1 MSNTFSL
8 LFYVK
13 KSKMG
18 SDNTAP
24 IYLRITV
31 NGKRAEVSTKRTVAP
46 DKWNTGKGYVRGT
59 TEDVKALNA
68 YLDTLRSKVYE
79 HHQQLLIRSKTI
91 TAQAIRNAYL
101 GITERQ
107 HTLLEVFIDH
117 NSKMQ
122 QLIGKQ
128 YAKGT
133 YTKYQTSLMHTR
145 EFIKWKYK
153 VSDVVITD
161 VSYNFITEMDHY
173 LRTVKNIENNTVVKY
188 LTHLRK
194 VVRLAVGNDWL
205 QKDPFMNFKM
215 CCKEVERDF
224 LSEVEIEMLM
234 SKDFRIH
241 RLQQVR
247 DVFAFCCFTGLAFVD
262 VHKLTPSN
270 VVKGIDGENW
280 IYTKRTKTDTR
291 SNIPLLAPALD
302 IIQKYEDHPECETKG
317 KLLPVLSNQKMNAY
331 LKEIADLCGIEK
343 NLTMH
348 VAHHTFATFALTNG
362 VPLETVGK
370 MLGHKSL
377 KTTQH
382 YAKIIDKKV
391 SEDMSVLRAKFPVLL
406 SKVG

>member
-1 MSNTFSL
+1 MSKTFSL

-13 KSKMG
+13 KSKTG
-18 SDNTAP
+18 ADGTAP

-31 NGKRAEVSTKRTVAP
+31 NGQRAEISTKRTVSP
-46 DKWNTGKGYVRGT
+46 DKWNTDKGCVRGT

-68 YLDTLRSKVYE
+68 YLDTLRSKVYD
-79 HHQQLLIRSKTI
+79 HHQQLLIRNKQI

-107 HTLLEVFIDH
+107 HTLLEVFTDH
-117 NSKMQ
+117 NTKME

-128 YAKGT
+128 FAKGT
-133 YTKYQTSLMHTR
+133 FTKYQTSLMHTR

-153 VSDVVITD
+153 VSDVVISD
-161 VSYNFITEMDHY
+161 VSYSFITEMDHY
-173 LRTVKNIENNTVVKY
+173 LRTVKEIENNTVIKY

-194 VVRLAVGNDWL
+194 VVRLAVANDWL

-215 CCKEVERDF
+215 ASKEVERDF
-224 LSEVEIEMLM
+224 LSEEEIEMLM

-241 RLQQVR
+241 RLEQVR

-270 VVKGIDGENW
+270 VVRGIDGESW
-280 IYTKRTKTDTR
+280 IYTKRTKTETR
-291 SNIPLLAPALD
+291 SNIPLLAPALA
-302 IIQKYEDHPECETKG
+302 IVQKYEDHPECETKG

-331 LKEIADLCGIEK
+331 LKEVADLCGIEK

-348 VAHHTFATFALTNG
+348 VARHTFATFALTNG

-391 SEDMSVLRAKFPVLL
+391 SEDMQVLRDKFPIRL

>member
-13 KSKMG
+13 KSKIG
-18 SDNTAP
+18 ADGTAP

-31 NGKRAEVSTKRTVAP
+31 NGQRAEVSTKRTVAP
-46 DKWNTGKGYVRGT
+46 DKWNTDKGCVRGT

-79 HHQQLLIRSKTI
+79 HHQQLLIRNKQI

-107 HTLLEVFIDH
+107 RTLLEVFRDH
-117 NSKMQ
+117 NSKME

-128 YAKGT
+128 FSKGT
-133 YTKYQTSLMHTR
+133 YTKYQTSLMHTS

-153 VSDVVITD
+153 VSDVVISD
-161 VSYNFITEMDHY
+161 VSYSFITEMDHY
-173 LRTVKNIENNTVVKY
+173 LRTVKNIENNTVIKY

-194 VVRLAVGNDWL
+194 VVRLAVANDWL
-205 QKDPFMNFKM
+205 QKDPFLNFKM
-215 CCKEVERDF
+215 ASKEVEREF
-224 LSEVEIEMLM
+224 LSEDEIEMLM

-241 RLQQVR
+241 RLEQVR

-270 VVKGIDGENW
+270 VVRGIDGESW
-280 IYTKRTKTDTR
+280 IYTKRTKTETR
-291 SNIPLLAPALD
+291 SNIPLLAPALA
-302 IIQKYEDHPECETKG
+302 IVEKYADHPECETKG

-331 LKEIADLCGIEK
+331 LKEVADLCGIEK

-348 VAHHTFATFALTNG
+348 VARHTFATFALTNG

-370 MLGHKSL
+370 MLGHRSL

-391 SEDMSVLRAKFPVLL
+391 SEDMQVLRDKFPVKLA
-406 SKVG
+406 KVG

>member
-194 VVRLAVGNDWL
+194 VRSVGSCNDWL
-205 QKDPFMNFKM
+205 A
-215 CCKEVERDF
+215 ERP
-224 LSEVEIEMLM
+224 
-234 SKDFRIH
+234 IH
-241 RLQQVR
+241 EFQ
-247 DVFAFCCFTGLAFVD
+247 DVL
-262 VHKLTPSN
+262 
-270 VVKGIDGENW
+270 
-280 IYTKRTKTDTR
+280 
-291 SNIPLLAPALD
+291 
-302 IIQKYEDHPECETKG
+302 
-317 KLLPVLSNQKMNAY
+317 
-331 LKEIADLCGIEK
+331 
-343 NLTMH
+343 
-348 VAHHTFATFALTNG
+348 
-362 VPLETVGK
+362 
-370 MLGHKSL
+370 
-377 KTTQH
+377 
-382 YAKIIDKKV
+382 
-391 SEDMSVLRAKFPVLL
+391 
-406 SKVG
+406 

>member
-1 MSNTFSL
+1 MSKTFSL

-13 KSKMG
+13 KSKMAADG
-18 SDNTAP
+18 TAP

-31 NGKRAEVSTKRTVAP
+31 NGKRAEISTKRTVAP
-46 DKWNTGKGYVRGT
+46 EKWNSAKGCVRGT
-59 TEDVKALNA
+59 TEEVKSLNA
-68 YLDTLRSKVYE
+68 YLDTVRSKVYE
-79 HHQQLLIRSKTI
+79 HHQQLLIRNKQI

-107 HTLLEVFIDH
+107 HTLLEIFEDH
-117 NSKMQ
+117 NSKMKD
-122 QLIGKQ
+122 LIGKQ
-128 YAKGT
+128 FAKGT

-145 EFIKWKYK
+145 DFIKWKYK
-153 VSDVVITD
+153 ISDVVLSD
-161 VSYNFITEMDHY
+161 VNYSFITEMDHY
-173 LRTVKNIENNTVVKY
+173 LRTVKEIENNTVIKY

-194 VVRLAVGNDWL
+194 VVRLAVSNDWL
-205 QKDPFMNFKM
+205 DKDPFMNFKM
-215 CCKEVERDF
+215 ASKEVEREF
-224 LSEVEIEMLM
+224 LSEDEIEMLT
-234 SKDFRIH
+234 SKEFRIH
-241 RLQQVR
+241 RLEQVR

-270 VVKGIDGENW
+270 VVRGIDGETW
-280 IYTKRTKTDTR
+280 IHTKRTKTETR
-291 SNIPLLAPALD
+291 SNIPLLPPALA
-302 IIQKYEDHPECETKG
+302 IIHKYEDHPECETKG

-348 VAHHTFATFALTNG
+348 VARHTFATFALTNG

-370 MLGHKSL
+370 MLGHRSL

-391 SEDMSVLRAKFPVLL
+391 SEDMEVLRSKFSQKL